1 MSVPVNDEFWQ
12 AGIFF
17 TDTHEPCTRSEAL
30 ATMVL
35 VASKEGWSGPVLV
48 EDGDGDGIFLI
59 TVPPRWA
66 EALNDPDDGVVDVV
80 FAWTPDAK
88 ELGARN
94 VQIMIEAA

>member
-48 EDGDGDGIFLI
+48 RGRDGDG
-59 TVPPRWA
+59 A
-66 EALNDPDDGVVDVV
+66 S
-80 FAWTPDAK
+80 
-88 ELGARN
+88 
-94 VQIMIEAA
+94 